1 MLQKLYSSSLT
12 LFQNIYRL
20 AQRRSRVTLG
30 VVAGAIVAVIVSM
43 TALTGSSGGTVANL
57 GALDNPAAHSS
68 GVAAAETVLPTK
80 ASQGAAGS
88 TKQVDSPQAPS
99 TGSGTADQP
108 SSTSSPQPMSA
119 KAGLASKAAPAKPKA
134 SQAPA
139 KPYQFYDTVS
149 PQSVPAN
156 QIVATYSTGKYA
168 VSAAQAAGHK
178 GVMWIDVG
186 GMDTKA
192 QALDVEPGNVGPAGA
207 AMWAKNKLSA
217 DPNAIARIY
226 TFQAEWPAVKAAV
239 SSLPSDMQS
248 RIHWWIA
255 DPTGSEHQ
263 VPGAMATQW
272 YWGPSYD
279 ISTAQPGF

>member
-1 MLQKLYSSSLT
+1 M
-12 LFQNIYRL
+12 
-20 AQRRSRVTLG
+20 
-30 VVAGAIVAVIVSM
+30 IVSM
-43 TALTGSSGGTVANL
+43 TALSGSSGSAVAKL
-57 GALDNPAAHSS
+57 GALDNPAAHPH

-80 ASQGAAGS
+80 ASPSVAGS
-88 TKQVDSPQAPS
+88 TKQVNSPHAS
-99 TGSGTADQP
+99 SNGSGKANQP
-108 SSTSSPQPMSA
+108 AAASSA
-119 KAGLASKAAPAKPKA
+119 KPVSAKTGLASKAVPAKPKA
-134 SQAPA
+134 SHAPA
-139 KPYQFYDTVS
+139 KPYRFYDTVS
-149 PQSVPAN
+149 PQAVPAN

-186 GMDTKA
+186 GLDTKA

-217 DPNAIARIY
+217 DPKAVARIY

-239 SSLPSDMQS
+239 SSLPADMQS

-255 DPTGSEHQ
+255 DPTGYEHQ